1 MAGQLHF
8 YYPLE
13 EGSRFLEES
22 THSCIFGV
30 AKRNY
35 EIHILFE
42 WRGIYVYYDCSFT
55 FQIYILVVTAS
66 LVYQYRHLARIICKM
81 IPDKS

>member
-22 THSCIFGV
+22 THSCILGV

-42 WRGIYVYYDCSFT
+42 WRGIYVHYACSFQ
-55 FQIYILVVTAS
+55 FQIYRPTSRI
-66 LVYQYRHLARIICKM
+66 YQYGHVARIICKI
-81 IPDKS
+81 IPDKP

>member
-42 WRGIYVYYDCSFT
+42 WRGIYVYYSCLFS
-55 FQIYILVVTAS
+55 FQIYIDRLVAYINIDMFLELFT
-66 LVYQYRHLARIICKM
+66 K
-81 IPDKS
+81 

>member
-42 WRGIYVYYDCSFT
+42 WRGIYVY
-55 FQIYILVVTAS
+55 
-66 LVYQYRHLARIICKM
+66 
-81 IPDKS
+81 

>member
-42 WRGIYVYYDCSFT
+42 WRGIYVYYSCLFS
-55 FQIYILVVTAS
+55 FQIYRPTSRI
-66 LVYQYRHLARIICKM
+66 YQYRHVSRIIYKI